1 LESDNDL
8 TLVGANWMSANTDDY
23 VMKNQVDSGATT
35 EAIVCKG
42 KPEYDDPCPTGG
54 SSNMF
59 NSFNLIGYISM
70 AFVLLCT
77 L

>member
-1 LESDNDL
+1 
-8 TLVGANWMSANTDDY
+8 
-23 VMKNQVDSGATT
+23 MKNQVDSGATT